1 MLRAPDIGKLCRS
14 ITGGQDIGD
23 ILLLSH
29 VAYYSM
35 PALPRGYLLD
45 RNFPGCC
52 ALADVPP
59 DKPARKLNAL
69 DGGVGVLARG
79 I

>member
-1 MLRAPDIGKLCRS
+1 MLRAPNIGKLRRS
-14 ITGGQDIGD
+14 ITGGQDVGD

-45 RNFPGCC
+45 RNFTGCRT
-52 ALADVPP
+52 LADVPT
-59 DKPARKLNAL
+59 DKPSRKFNAL
-69 DGGVGVLARG
+69 DGGVGILARG
-79 I
+79 V